1 MGIDARPAPS
11 DRRAL
16 LAAIG
21 AGRGAAKTRREDF
34 RALVDKAKLAA
45 ELPNIGP
52 ALIQTYPGLAWIKQY
67 RPAAR
72 DYVTLLLSEVYVQ
85 TLLGPK
91 VLSYLGKTDAE
102 FWPPE
107 IALAFWQGDEEARIK
122 GEVWVEENFNS
133 PLTGHA
139 RTFRGYKWSF
149 TLNADVYVAGAGRG
163 ALE

>member
-34 RALVDKAKLAA
+34 RALVDKAKLAV

-52 ALIQTYPGLAWIKQY
+52 ALIQSYPGLAWVKKY
-67 RPAAR
+67 RPDSR
-72 DYVTLLLSEVYVQ
+72 DYVAILLSEVYVQ

-122 GEVWVEENFNS
+122 GEVWVEEKFAS
-133 PLTGHA
+133 PLTGAA
-139 RTFRGYKWSF
+139 RIFRGFKWRF
-149 TLNADVYVAGAGRG
+149 TLTGDLYVAGAGRG
-163 ALE
+163 AID